1 MNSFSVRRK
10 SSQNYKVTVTAGG
23 VQVPSRMEDLIN
35 FDATNNKDKY
45 LIMYDGSTQTY
56 RAVNPDD
63 ILINAVTET
72 DSPGLPPEFT
82 DQLVQDLDNQIDV
95 DAGTF

>member
-23 VQVPSRMEDLIN
+23 VQVPARMEDLIN
-35 FDATNNKDKY
+35 FDSTNNKDKY
-45 LIMYDGSTQTY
+45 LIMYDGATQTY
-56 RAVNPDD
+56 KAVNPDD
-63 ILINAVTET
+63 ILINAVTEP